1 MSRID
6 DVTAVTRD
14 FFHELDIVEFTDE
27 DIDLW
32 SRNLAQA
39 IADEVGLPTCDC
51 PGSGHVYPCHDWSPE
66 E

>member
-6 DVTAVTRD
+6 DVARVIQE
-14 FFHELDIVEFTDE
+14 FFDKKNMMEFDIF
-27 DIDLW
+27 DIDFMA
-32 SRNLAQA
+32 RDLAQA